1 MEKIPTKPEQPNKH
15 EQVRNV
21 EQDRLAFIE
30 AIKNIE
36 IGEIDTEFDEK
47 SVESLVT
54 ELGEAKLLL
63 LGETH
68 GVKENADII
77 YTLFKKFGFKKLAL
91 EWDKEL
97 REQAEKFLQTGELDF
112 EAIKD
117 SPDGRITAGHFA
129 LLKKLKDEGLLEA
142 LVCFDGET
150 PTADWD
156 TRDANMAKNI
166 IANLANSRTLVVA
179 GNLHTQVEP
188 ITFDDEKEEHH
199 PMGEHLKKQIPNVPS
214 GKIKYLTGQFH
225 NYGTRDFRE
234 KPEGVELPKARFYKS
249 DDGVY
254 LFDLPEA
261 HVAVV
266 PNPSEVLSAGE
277 ENQSETMEAI
287 LSSIMTAE
295 EYSKIEH
302 ATPYIFELKAED
314 KELYY
319 FGSPHTSDPSNPLFA
334 EIEAAFNNA
343 NPDIVFVEGMNVR
356 GDKTKFNERVKS
368 ATREEAIDRMGESGL
383 TLKLG
388 VEKGIEWESPEPTD
402 EDLYNDLLAKGFSKD
417 EIFAWDVFH
426 ILPQYNRQM
435 KREGFEKYVSGFI
448 DRFKRTTNWDNFDYS
463 YERAIKLGEQIFGE
477 AVDVEND
484 QRALDRIDPI
494 PWDEKK
500 EKQTI
505 LNRIGEA
512 SSLFRDK
519 KIVGDILEAFKTH
532 KRVFVVYGASHAVMQ
547 EPAFKKAFESA

>member
-1 MEKIPTKPEQPNKH
+1 MEKFIQPEKI
-15 EQVRNV
+15 EDVRNV
-21 EQDRLAFIE
+21 EQNRLAFVE

-36 IGEIDTEFDEK
+36 IGEIDTEFDER
-47 SVESLVT
+47 SVESLVS
-54 ELGEAKLLL
+54 ELGKAKLLL

-91 EWDKEL
+91 EWNKEL
-97 REQAEKFLQTGELDF
+97 QEQAEKFLQTGELNF

-150 PTADWD
+150 PSADWD

-166 IANLANSRTLVVA
+166 IANLTDGTTLVVA
-179 GNLHTQVEP
+179 GNLHTQVES
-188 ITFDDEKEEHH
+188 ITFEGEKEEHH
-199 PMGEHLKKQIPNVPS
+199 PMGENVKKQIPDVPS

-234 KPEGVELPKARFYKS
+234 KPEGVKLPKARFYKS

-254 LFDLPEA
+254 SFELPEA
-261 HVAVV
+261 HVAIV
-266 PNPSEVLSAGE
+266 PNPTEVLPAGKE
-277 ENQSETMEAI
+277 SQSETLESV

-302 ATPYIFELKAED
+302 ATPYIFELKAGD

-319 FGSPHTSDPSNPLFA
+319 FGSPHISDPSNPLFA
-334 EIEAAFNNA
+334 QIEAAFNKA
-343 NPDIVFVEGMNVR
+343 NPDIVFVEGMNGR

-368 ATREEAIDRMGESGL
+368 ATREAAIEHMGESGL

-388 VEKGIEWESPEPTD
+388 VEKGIDWESPEPTD
-402 EDLYNDLLAKGFSKD
+402 EDLYNDLLAKGFSRD
-417 EIFAWDVFH
+417 QIFAWDVFH

-448 DRFKRTTNWDNFDYS
+448 DRFKRTTNWDGFDYS
-463 YERAIKLGEQIFGE
+463 YERAIKLGEQILGRSID
-477 AVDVEND
+477 AENESD
-484 QRALDRIDPI
+484 ALDFIDPI

-500 EKQTI
+500 DRQTI
-505 LNRIGEA
+505 LNRIGEQ

-519 KIVGDILEAFKTH
+519 KIVGDILQALKTH
-532 KRVFVVYGASHAVMQ
+532 KRVFVVYGASHASMQ

>member
-1 MEKIPTKPEQPNKH
+1 MKWVHSKPRKIESG
-15 EQVRNV
+15 RNV
-21 EQDRLAFIE
+21 EQDRLAFVE

-91 EWDKEL
+91 EWNKEL
-97 REQAEKFLQTGELDF
+97 REQTEKFLQTGELDF

-142 LVCFDGET
+142 LVCFDRET

-166 IANLANSRTLVVA
+166 IANLADSTTLVVA

-199 PMGEHLKKQIPNVPS
+199 PMGENVKKQIPNVPS

-234 KPEGVELPKARFYKS
+234 KPEGVELPKAKFYKS
-249 DDGVY
+249 KDGIY
-254 LFDLPEA
+254 SFDLPEA

-266 PNPSEVLSAGE
+266 PNPSEVLPD
-277 ENQSETMEAI
+277 EN
-287 LSSIMTAE
+287 
-295 EYSKIEH
+295 
-302 ATPYIFELKAED
+302 ED
-314 KELYY
+314 
-319 FGSPHTSDPSNPLFA
+319 
-334 EIEAAFNNA
+334 
-343 NPDIVFVEGMNVR
+343 
-356 GDKTKFNERVKS
+356 
-368 ATREEAIDRMGESGL
+368 
-383 TLKLG
+383 
-388 VEKGIEWESPEPTD
+388 
-402 EDLYNDLLAKGFSKD
+402 
-417 EIFAWDVFH
+417 
-426 ILPQYNRQM
+426 
-435 KREGFEKYVSGFI
+435 
-448 DRFKRTTNWDNFDYS
+448 
-463 YERAIKLGEQIFGE
+463 
-477 AVDVEND
+477 
-484 QRALDRIDPI
+484 
-494 PWDEKK
+494 
-500 EKQTI
+500 
-505 LNRIGEA
+505 
-512 SSLFRDK
+512 
-519 KIVGDILEAFKTH
+519 
-532 KRVFVVYGASHAVMQ
+532 
-547 EPAFKKAFESA
+547 